1 MLIKASAEELKEK
14 FLDTIKSIKRADINR
29 LELMKWNTNLVEYH
43 LERLKA
49 LEGLFANQLMYS
61 LKGGE
66 IKEMLMHLIDI
77 TESITEYEKTL
88 QELRAR
94 ADAAL
99 DNLLSV
105 MEDNELDRLR
115 ALYSLRARA
124 QL

>member
-29 LELMKWNTNLVEYH
+29 LELMKWNTNLVAYH

-66 IKEMLMHLIDI
+66 IKEVLMHLIDI

-115 ALYSLRARA
+115 ALYSLRAPA
-124 QL
+124 CC